1 MLALTLALFFC
12 LHSAIAQEHEE
23 DGKLEHVVATDNI
36 SGVSLLLANLYNN
49 ERLLYALAV
58 TFMMATLGIIVGQA
72 TDFLLK
78 VLGIKRP
85 RKH

>member
-1 MLALTLALFFC
+1 M
-12 LHSAIAQEHEE
+12 
-23 DGKLEHVVATDNI
+23 VATDNI
-36 SGVSLLLANLYNN
+36 SGGLLLANLYNN

-58 TFMMATLGIIVGQA
+58 TFMMTRHYMGQA

-78 VLGIKRP
+78 VLGIKG